1 MEMVFLPV
9 PVLALLAIQQMPA
22 QVTAPALCIVQ
33 TKSDRNFTYDS
44 SAGPFAIG
52 MYKALIGHKL
62 HDGTPVSIEVLAA
75 ATQKEVLQEV
85 RRLQCTSVLQL
96 WTHRDVDNDNYD
108 PVTGTGF
115 SSPEEPSIR
124 DPVPIGDQ
132 NSLIF
137 TLWDGATRKVLLRG
151 AGPLPTGMDNFSAS
165 DGLHANG
172 IRPMPYVAFAKNI
185 LKKLNK
191 IY

>member
-22 QVTAPALCIVQ
+22 RANPPSLCIVQ
-33 TKSDRNFTYDS
+33 TKPDPNFTYDP

-52 MYKALIGHKL
+52 LYKALVGHKL
-62 HDGTPVSIEVLAA
+62 HDGTPVSIQVLAA
-75 ATQKEVLQEV
+75 ATQNEVLREAH
-85 RRLQCTSVLQL
+85 RLQCTSVLQL
-96 WTHRDVDNDNYD
+96 WTHRNVDNDNYD
-108 PVTGTGF
+108 PDTGTGF
-115 SSPEEPSIR
+115 SSPEPAVR
-124 DPVPIGDQ
+124 DPAPIGDQ

-151 AGPLPTGMDNFSAS
+151 AGPLPTGMDNVSAS

-172 IRPMPYVAFAKNI
+172 IRPMPYVAFAQNI